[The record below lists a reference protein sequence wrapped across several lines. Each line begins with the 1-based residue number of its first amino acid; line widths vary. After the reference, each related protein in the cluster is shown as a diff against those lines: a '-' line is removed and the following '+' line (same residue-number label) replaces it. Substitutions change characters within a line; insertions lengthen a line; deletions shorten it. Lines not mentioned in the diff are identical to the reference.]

1 MNRRDLEQKVQEA
14 FDGDESRSE
23 ELRKALL
30 EDPEA
35 LDLWCDYA
43 LLESE
48 LKRHAQGVVS
58 LPAKRRIAAPGW
70 WLAAAA
76 AVVLSLTTWLLF
88 RGDAGLPAQVASLT
102 ASPESIVRDGGG
114 DLFPNGNLPTG
125 TPLSILRGVVRLD
138 LPGGREGV
146 IEGPTKFTL
155 VSMERLE
162 ISAGL
167 SLIKGKAGK
176 DSFTV
181 VTPELEVRGGGEF
194 GIDLREDRPSE
205 VHAFGG
211 RVELVSLTGSK
222 ETMTLE
228 DGEAASRVPG
238 GKWVRKYADR
248 RNFLKE
254 LPPSLPMVHLDFDRL
269 DRNSLEIGGTGL
281 GGASSVAVLHH
292 PQGARLVPGVKGMAL
307 EMDGS
312 GSWIS
317 TSWPGISGTAPRTV
331 SLWCRIPADAKI
343 QTAPPLA
350 LWGNPVTGWNR
361 KFKFA
366 LFRHPDGRTTLRGS
380 FGERRA
386 NGLTNL
392 ADDKWHHLAMVY
404 RGNDEKGDARI
415 EFYIDG
421 GRELS
426 MIWGDQKEIQTET
439 RGDASLDLSIGRYE
453 LNDRGDNPFLRATID
468 ELKIHAGA
476 LEPHEI
482 RELAEKR

>member
-1 MNRRDLEQKVQEA
+1 MNRRDLEQRVQEA
-14 FDGDESRSE
+14 FDGDDSRAD
-23 ELRKALL
+23 ELRKVLL
-30 EDPEA
+30 EDSDA

-48 LKRHAQGVVS
+48 LKRHARGRVS
-58 LPAKRRIAAPGW
+58 LPAKRRVAAAGW

-76 AVVLSLTTWLLF
+76 AVVLSLTTWLVF
-88 RGDAGLPAQVASLT
+88 RGDVEAAPVATLT
-102 ASPESIVRDGGG
+102 ASPESIIRDEVG
-114 DLFPNGNLPTG
+114 DLFPDGNLPTG

-138 LPGGREGV
+138 LPGGRRAV
-146 IEGPTKFTL
+146 IEGPAKFTL
-155 VSMERLE
+155 VSMDRLE

-167 SLIKGKAGK
+167 SLIEGKPGK
-176 DSFTV
+176 SSFTV
-181 VTPELEVRGGGEF
+181 VAPGLEVSGDGEF
-194 GIDLREDRPSE
+194 GIDLREDRPTD
-205 VHAFGG
+205 VHALAG
-211 RVELVSLTGSK
+211 RVELVSLVPSG
-222 ETMTLE
+222 ETMVLE
-228 DGEAASRVPG
+228 DGDAASRVAG
-238 GKWVRKYADR
+238 GRWTRNYADR

-254 LPPSLPMVHLDFDRL
+254 LPASLPMVHLDFDRL
-269 DRNSLEIGGTGL
+269 DNNSLEIGGSGL

-307 EMDGS
+307 EMDGT

-317 TSWPGISGTAPRTV
+317 TTWPGISGTAPRTV

-392 ADDKWHHLAMVY
+392 ADGRWHHLAMVY
-404 RGNDEKGDARI
+404 RGNDEKGDARM

-426 MIWGDQKEIQTET
+426 MIWGDKDEIATET

-453 LNDRGDNPFLRATID
+453 LAERGRNPFLKATID

-482 RELAEKR
+482 RALVESR